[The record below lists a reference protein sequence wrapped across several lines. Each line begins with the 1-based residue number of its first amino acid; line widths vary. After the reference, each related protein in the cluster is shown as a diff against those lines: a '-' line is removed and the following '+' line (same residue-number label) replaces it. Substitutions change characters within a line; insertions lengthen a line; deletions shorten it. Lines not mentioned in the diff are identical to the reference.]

1 MIKRCLLNIDSLY
14 WLNATVLQIIIK
26 GLSGRI
32 HCWTV
37 LEGAVLYIPF
47 QITNCR
53 VVRVA
58 RTVRTVK
65 VVKVVRTAK
74 TVKTVKVVKVFGV
87 VRVVRVVGS
96 PGSSGSP

>member
-1 MIKRCLLNIDSLY
+1 MIKICLLNIDSLY
-14 WLNATVLQIIIK
+14 WLNSTVLQIIIK

-37 LEGAVLYIPF
+37 LERAVLYILF

-53 VVRVA
+53 VVRVV
-58 RTVRTVK
+58 RTVKTVK
-65 VVKVVRTAK
+65 VVKVVRAAK

-87 VRVVRVVGS
+87 VRVVGS
-96 PGSSGSP
+96 PGSTRSPNN